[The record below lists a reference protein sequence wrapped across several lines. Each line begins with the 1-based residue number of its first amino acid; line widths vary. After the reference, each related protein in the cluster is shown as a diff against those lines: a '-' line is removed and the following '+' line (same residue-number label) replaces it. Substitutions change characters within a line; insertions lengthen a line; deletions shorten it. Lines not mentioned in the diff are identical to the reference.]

1 MHISNRTR
9 ADYVDGQGN
18 TMRKWMACFAAI
30 GLMALPAMAENR
42 PVVVELFTSQGCSSC
57 PPADKLMHSLAER
70 DDIIALALHVDYW
83 DYIGWAD
90 SFADPGFS
98 ARQRQYAKTGGRKM
112 IYTPQIIVNGQDHV
126 VGTRPIDVADLIDK
140 HRDRPVTMTL
150 DLARAGDQVMIELAP
165 ARAVSGPFVIQMARY
180 RPSETVTITRGENA
194 GKTFTYANI
203 VTDLTRLTTWDGQVP
218 VTLTATAPGDLPV
231 VVLVQ
236 RGDGLGLIEAAAR
249 LR

>member
-1 MHISNRTR
+1 
-9 ADYVDGQGN
+9 
-18 TMRKWMACFAAI
+18 MRKWMSCLAAMV
-30 GLMALPAMAENR
+30 LTALPALAEDR

-57 PPADKLMHSLAER
+57 PPADKLMHSLAKR

-98 ARQRQYAKTGGRKM
+98 ARQRLYAKTGRRKM

-140 HRDRPVTMTL
+140 HRDLPVTMTL
-150 DLARAGDQVMIELAP
+150 ELMRTGDEITIKLAP
-165 ARAVSGPFVIQMARY
+165 VHAGPGPFAVQLARY
-180 RPSETVTITRGENA
+180 RPQDTVAITRGENA
-194 GKTFTYANI
+194 GETFTYANI
-203 VTDLTRLTTWDGQVP
+203 VTELTRLTTWDGQGAI
-218 VTLTATAPGDLPV
+218 TLTATAPGDLPV